1 MIITLQQRK
10 LLMLRMATLIVVVK
24 LVLSFQE
31 TNLKLMVPHLQHQ
44 VKAHVYFV
52 EILVF
57 TLPKRQLEDSS
68 DKLVMLLQLE
78 LLLEKMVVL
87 VVSAML
93 NFQLQLKLLKL

>member
-1 MIITLQQRK
+1 
-10 LLMLRMATLIVVVK
+10 MLRMATLIVVVK

-31 TNLKLMVPHLQHQ
+31 TNLKLMVPHLQHL
-44 VKAHVYFV
+44 VKALVYFV
-52 EILVF
+52 EILAF